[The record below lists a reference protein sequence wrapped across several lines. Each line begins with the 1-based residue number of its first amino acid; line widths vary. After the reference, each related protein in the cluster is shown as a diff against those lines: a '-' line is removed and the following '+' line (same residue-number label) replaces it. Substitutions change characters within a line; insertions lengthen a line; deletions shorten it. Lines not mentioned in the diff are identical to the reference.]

1 MKFPIRKR
9 FAVLLTPL
17 LLTACFSLGGG
28 KEKQPVDSQQPRFYV
43 MDVDRGSV
51 STQQAVERI
60 LYLTDV
66 SVSPQFAGNTLML
79 RVGDNEYAAQTG
91 HEFIIDPQTM
101 LTSQLERWL
110 QKTGLFSRVIR
121 QPSDSADMVMD
132 VTLTALY
139 GEKRQQFSPEAVIEM
154 QFFLSSNTESAR
166 RLLFQTG
173 FRVEV
178 DIDETTPGKTV
189 TGLQHGLEE
198 ILVALEQDLS
208 DYFSRVDAP

>member
-1 MKFPIRKR
+1 MNVPITKR
-9 FAVLLTPL
+9 FAVLITPL
-17 LLTACFSLGGG
+17 LLTACFSFGGDR
-28 KEKQPVDSQQPRFYV
+28 EKQTVDSQQPRFYV
-43 MDVDRGSV
+43 LDVDRGSV
-51 STQQAVERI
+51 SHQQAVERI
-60 LYLTDV
+60 VYLTDI
-66 SVSPQFAGNTLML
+66 SVSPQFAGSTLIM
-79 RVGDNEYAAQTG
+79 RVGDTEYAAQTG
-91 HEFIIDPQTM
+91 HEFIVDPQTM

-121 QPSDSADMVMD
+121 QTNDAADMVMD

-139 GEKRQQFSPEAVIEM
+139 GEQRSQYSPEAVIEM

-178 DIDETTPGKTV
+178 DIEESTPGKTV

>member
-1 MKFPIRKR
+1 MNVPISKR
-9 FAVLLTPL
+9 FAVLITPL
-17 LLTACFSLGGG
+17 LLTACFSFGGD
-28 KEKQPVDSQQPRFYV
+28 KEKQTVDSQQPRFYV
-43 MDVDRGSV
+43 LDVDRGSV
-51 STQQAVERI
+51 SEQQAVERM
-60 LYLTDV
+60 LYLTDI
-66 SVSPQFAGNTLML
+66 SVSPQFAGNQLMM
-79 RVGDNEYAAQTG
+79 RIGDNEYASQTG
-91 HEFIIDPQTM
+91 HEFIVDPQTM

-121 QPSDSADMVMD
+121 QANDAADMVMD

-139 GEKRQQFSPEAVIEM
+139 GEQRSQYSPEAVIEM

-178 DIDETTPGKTV
+178 DIDESTPGKTV
-189 TGLQHGLEE
+189 TGLQFGLEE

-208 DYFSRVDAP
+208 DYFARVVAP